1 MKVALAPATV
11 RPAPSAAAE
20 EAAFLATVMLRSS
33 TSSVAVFRV
42 VVVPLTVKSP
52 ESVRSAA
59 IISLTVMLGVPV
71 SPPAVPETLPVT
83 SPVRAPAKLDAVS
96 TFVEGLYTRFVSTL
110 TSSLPELASTNAMKC
125 EELALVLVTPTR
137 EAAPAVSDPA
147 LTHAVSV
154 PSEERT

>member
-52 ESVRSAA
+52 EIVRSVPM
-59 IISLTVMLGVPV
+59 ISPTVISGVPV
-71 SPPAVPETLPVT
+71 RPAALVANVAVAALPVHDPEEPETLPVT
-83 SPVRAPAKLDAVS
+83 SPVRSPAKLDAVS
-96 TFVEGLYTRFVSTL
+96 TFVEGLYARSVSTL
-110 TSSLPELASTNAMKC
+110 TSSLPELASTNAM
-125 EELALVLVTPTR
+125 
-137 EAAPAVSDPA
+137 
-147 LTHAVSV
+147 
-154 PSEERT
+154 